1 MTIHQSNAAKGTE
14 PIPYPS
20 NAGEVIAK
28 RYTFD
33 VTAAIAGAAGDII
46 ELAPLLEGCIIVDMV
61 LDSDDLDSNGAPTMK
76 VDVGVMSG
84 AWGDGGV
91 RTCGNEFFAASTTPQ
106 AGGAARPTAAAAY
119 RVARSDQRRSIGVKI
134 NTAAATGA
142 AGTIGLTVLQAAG

>member
-1 MTIHQSNAAKGTE
+1 
-14 PIPYPS
+14 
-20 NAGEVIAK
+20 
-28 RYTFD
+28 
-33 VTAAIAGAAGDII
+33 
-46 ELAPLLEGCIIVDMV
+46 
-61 LDSDDLDSNGAPTMK
+61 
-76 VDVGVMSG
+76 MSG